1 MEILK
6 NFTDDTFELI
16 ASGENYVLPNQ
27 LNNND
32 VIRLSVFTE
41 VGSFISQYILE
52 QNKDFYIKNEQIF
65 LKPNEVL
72 DRNNFTE
79 GNYTLQFDFVKRYSN
94 EDLFYVS
101 QISPSRQEIRLKLYP
116 LDSGPISKP
125 LQNSLTE
132 FFNDGEEEYSFN
144 SFLELPQGR
153 ILAITNYAFDKV
165 TDDSVSLILK
175 FDNQFPLNIDT
186 LTTDFKI
193 VNKFLASQTQD
204 IFFIDREG
212 LVGSGFGLEIDEGY
226 INDSVEIT
234 DDVRTYNSLTS
245 SIGTSL
251 IEDFNRNKK
260 DINLNIDYSKF
271 ENHTFF
277 GSAKLKLQ
285 NFKDKAI
292 KLEGLYKELSD
303 SLSIE
308 STAKTIERRKDL
320 FKSINKIKDEFT
332 KYENFLYTDNQSFS
346 TASAPGIGFNLAG
359 NNFANN
365 SVGLE
370 TNTLEMLQNQE
381 GFERV
386 YKKTSTSNILHLFTD
401 VYNVELSP
409 FFNTTMMFTYHLW
422 LKDLVVV
429 RSHLIWLNLK

>member
-132 FFNDGEEEYSFN
+132 FFND
-144 SFLELPQGR
+144 
-153 ILAITNYAFDKV
+153 
-165 TDDSVSLILK
+165 
-175 FDNQFPLNIDT
+175 
-186 LTTDFKI
+186 
-193 VNKFLASQTQD
+193 
-204 IFFIDREG
+204 
-212 LVGSGFGLEIDEGY
+212 
-226 INDSVEIT
+226 
-234 DDVRTYNSLTS
+234 
-245 SIGTSL
+245 
-251 IEDFNRNKK
+251 
-260 DINLNIDYSKF
+260 
-271 ENHTFF
+271 
-277 GSAKLKLQ
+277 
-285 NFKDKAI
+285 
-292 KLEGLYKELSD
+292 
-303 SLSIE
+303 
-308 STAKTIERRKDL
+308 
-320 FKSINKIKDEFT
+320 
-332 KYENFLYTDNQSFS
+332 
-346 TASAPGIGFNLAG
+346 
-359 NNFANN
+359 
-365 SVGLE
+365 
-370 TNTLEMLQNQE
+370 
-381 GFERV
+381 
-386 YKKTSTSNILHLFTD
+386 
-401 VYNVELSP
+401 
-409 FFNTTMMFTYHLW
+409 
-422 LKDLVVV
+422 
-429 RSHLIWLNLK
+429 

>member
-132 FFNDGEEEYSFN
+132 FFNDGGEEYSFN

-175 FDNQFPLNIDT
+175 FHNQFPLNIDT

-193 VNKFLASQTQD
+193 VNKFLASLTRH
-204 IFFIDREG
+204 IFYR
-212 LVGSGFGLEIDEGY
+212 
-226 INDSVEIT
+226 
-234 DDVRTYNSLTS
+234 
-245 SIGTSL
+245 
-251 IEDFNRNKK
+251 
-260 DINLNIDYSKF
+260 
-271 ENHTFF
+271 
-277 GSAKLKLQ
+277 
-285 NFKDKAI
+285 
-292 KLEGLYKELSD
+292 
-303 SLSIE
+303 
-308 STAKTIERRKDL
+308 
-320 FKSINKIKDEFT
+320 
-332 KYENFLYTDNQSFS
+332 
-346 TASAPGIGFNLAG
+346 
-359 NNFANN
+359 
-365 SVGLE
+365 
-370 TNTLEMLQNQE
+370 
-381 GFERV
+381 
-386 YKKTSTSNILHLFTD
+386 
-401 VYNVELSP
+401 
-409 FFNTTMMFTYHLW
+409 
-422 LKDLVVV
+422 
-429 RSHLIWLNLK
+429 